1 MTEVISNTQYRLL
14 EWDTAFF
21 GRKIGKIERCDLNA
35 HDMQLA
41 IDWANTQH
49 IDCLYY
55 CCAIDND
62 QAIHT
67 AELYQFN
74 LVDVKVEMTL
84 ELSKQEVS
92 NGKDV
97 LVRPYRTGELAQ
109 LEAIDDNLFENGRF
123 YHDPEFSGEQA
134 SSLYRE
140 WIRKSCE
147 RHAEMECRGFAS
159 NADTNF
165 LNSGETVFVAEYE
178 HRIAGFITFHKENAS
193 TARIGIIGV
202 CSKTRRKGIGG
213 ALITAIIKHYQNDV
227 IRKIKV
233 VTQGRNIAAQ
243 NLFQSQGFYVD
254 SMSLWYHKWFNLLNS
269 RL

>member
-1 MTEVISNTQYRLL
+1 MTEVISSTQCRLL

-21 GRKIGKIERCDLNA
+21 GRRIGKIERCDLNA
-35 HDMQLA
+35 HNMQLA
-41 IDWANTQH
+41 VDWAATHH

-62 QAIHT
+62 QAIRT

-92 NGKDV
+92 NNKDIF
-97 LVRPYRTGELAQ
+97 VRPYRTGELAQ
-109 LEAIDDNLFENGRF
+109 LEAINDDIFENGRF
-123 YHDPEFSGEQA
+123 YHDPEFSRDQA
-134 SSLYRE
+134 SALYRE
-140 WIRKSCE
+140 WLRKSCE
-147 RHAEMECRGFAS
+147 CHAEVEFRGFAS
-159 NADTNF
+159 DTGISL

-193 TARIGIIGV
+193 TARIGIVGA

-213 ALITAIIKHYQNDV
+213 ALVAAMIKHYKDDV

-243 NLFQSQGFYVD
+243 NLFQNQGFYVD
-254 SMSLWYHKWFNLLNS
+254 SMSLWYHKWFNVFNN
-269 RL
+269 RF